1 MEGVSKY
8 EPLWLLPGI
17 RQMPKKQSV
26 IFNIIWGYGII
37 GWLAVSSLT
46 MATDRMFNRKGNY
59 FIPLWV

>member
-1 MEGVSKY
+1 MNLYGCYLAFAKC
-8 EPLWLLPGI
+8 
-17 RQMPKKQSV
+17 QKNKATQSV

-46 MATDRMFNRKGNY
+46 MVTDRMFIRKGNY